1 MLHDP
6 PSAED
11 AVQEAA
17 IKAWRKQH
25 RLRPGTDLRPWFLGI
40 VANEC
45 REHRRR
51 RWTSVLRWAEVPA
64 AAAALG
70 VDLDASADLRRQ
82 LIRLTEADRL
92 VVVLHFHLDMTLEE
106 IAAVTR
112 RSVGSVGGRPY
123 RAIKKFRPGLE
134 LEEALR

>member
-1 MLHDP
+1 M
-6 PSAED
+6 
-11 AVQEAA
+11 QEAA
-17 IKAWRKQH
+17 IKAWRQQH

-70 VDLDASADLRRQ
+70 VDLDASDLRRQ
-82 LIRLTEADRL
+82 LIRLREADRL
-92 VVVLHFHLDMTLEE
+92 VVVLHLHLDMTLEE

-112 RSVGSVGGRPY
+112 RSVGSVRGRLY
-123 RAIKKFRPGLE
+123 RAIKKLRPGRE
-134 LEEALR
+134 LQEALR